1 MASVALSLMVLAV
14 LALVL
19 GAAWLGRRG
28 AARKQ
33 IVLMLVL
40 AAILAIN
47 VGIWTMP
54 TTGGESLAEAAR

>member
-19 GAAWLGRRG
+19 GAAWLARRG